1 MGAKSIQRLRT
12 KFIAVMLGAFFLTM
26 LLIAL
31 LVNGAYVSLAQARMN
46 STLQSIIENNGQL
59 PVIDVDNLAPSSGL
73 GLRYFVVTLRAD
85 GTFEELRN
93 DSDKSIDRQHA
104 QELARKAVSSIFTS
118 GSIDNYYYKV
128 SDSPTADGRK
138 VIAFMNGSV
147 ELGEGRQVM
156 GYTLVFLGVGLLL
169 AFVLVWFI
177 SMRAIRPEIEAA
189 RRQSEF
195 ITNASHELKTPL
207 AVIRANTELSETI
220 QGESEWSQSTLRQVD
235 YLDGLVKNLVE
246 FSRSNEV
253 EGEGEGEAKELD
265 VSAIVASAAS
275 PFESLAQSRDVTLD
289 IAGAEGVHLVANEEK
304 LRQLVRLLVD
314 NAVKY
319 CDGGGKVSVRA
330 GQVRQ
335 IGIPYIRRQGVRIVV
350 SNSYAKG
357 KDVDYE
363 RLFERFYR
371 GDKAHSNQG
380 GYGIGLSVAQRICE
394 EAEGSIKA
402 MWKDGIVSF
411 ICLLY

>member
-1 MGAKSIQRLRT
+1 MGATSIQRLRT

-104 QELARKAVSSIFTS
+104 QELARKATSSIFTS

-147 ELGEGRQVM
+147 ELEEGRQVM

-253 EGEGEGEAKELD
+253 EDESEGEAKELD

-289 IAGAEGVHLVANEEK
+289 IGVDAGVHLAVSEGK

-330 GQVRQ
+330 RQVRQ
-335 IGIPYIRRQGVRIVV
+335 IGIPYIRRQGIRIVV

-394 EAEGSIKA
+394 EAGGSIKA

-411 ICLLY
+411 VCLLY